1 MSAAALRN
9 AQDAARS
16 LRADNR
22 SLRAENA
29 ALRAENAALRAEN
42 AALRAAPAAG
52 GPPAVPALAGA
63 SNPAARAP
71 VSAGVAHA
79 APADLTVRAV
89 PADLAEDAAPA
100 DRAARAAPAAPCL
113 PVEVWVRVCAFLDK
127 PRDIFSLACTCRSA
141 YKASCSR
148 GAWLEVD
155 LDSARYTRS
164 QTQDALS
171 LVVDLTDDAGPSLS
185 YAWCPSNAAVKFMM
199 FFVAHPAAASSITRL
214 VLPSDSERC
223 LEPAAVMLR
232 HCASLKRL
240 LNLKKW
246 GHAEGLAL
254 LRVAADARLPLEHVH
269 LNKVTP
275 ETVPLLLRLPALSS
289 LYFSYNQHQAGI
301 HFEPP
306 LDVPLLETLVKR
318 LRLTLLELVVCVDAR
333 TPMVIES
340 ATLKELRWNGKN
352 LTPVDMLCPELT
364 KFELDGYV
372 CVQTSLEARQRI
384 MTGCPQLHAIGFGGR
399 YDQDRLHEDTGEDV
413 WGDYAIDS
421 PE

>member
-89 PADLAEDAAPA
+89 PADLAENAAPA

-171 LVVDLTDDAGPSLS
+171 LVVHLTDDAGPSLS

-254 LRVAADARLPLEHVH
+254 LRVAADARLPLKHVH

-340 ATLKELRWNGKN
+340 ATLKEESVRAVMRH
-352 LTPVDMLCPELT
+352 LTSRRPSTRVR
-364 KFELDGYV
+364 
-372 CVQTSLEARQRI
+372 QARPPQRLPSSSPRPRRR
-384 MTGCPQLHAIGFGGR
+384 CLPRPPYPQRGQR
-399 YDQDRLHEDTGEDV
+399 R
-413 WGDYAIDS
+413 
-421 PE
+421 